1 MPHLYCG
8 RCGLEIKIQ
17 TVYLRIDNC
26 PRCEARSATVT
37 PMVLT
42 AGGVGAAVGWGARAP
57 DHPADVREPGEP
69 FTPAQ
74 RS

>member
-17 TVYLRIDNC
+17 TACLRIDNC